1 MLSFG
6 ARCQADVQHDGDTR
20 IRQVQRTCPT
30 HVRER
35 APLRERPAR
44 RVRTARPSP
53 DRPSRSG
60 YARCL
65 HLAPLLRVHICPVPV
80 QCVPS
85 PNLRSRIRRPASR
98 FLVQTRVPAPMT
110 PGPRVS
116 SPECRATRIPS
127 PQSPNPAWSSRAS
140 PESQSQIPSLES
152 PRPVRVP
159 SRIPSLQSRRI
170 PSLESPIP
178 RPSPHSRVATPESR
192 IPSPE
197 LPVHTTAAA
206 RGFA

>member
-127 PQSPNPAWSSRAS
+127 PQSPIPRGV
-140 PESQSQIPSLES
+140 PE
-152 PRPVRVP
+152 RVP
-159 SRIPSLQSRRI
+159 SRSPRSPVSNLQG
-170 PSLESPIP
+170 PFAFPVG
-178 RPSPHSRVATPESR
+178 SRVFSPDESQVPSRQSQVPVPTP
-192 IPSPE
+192 
-197 LPVHTTAAA
+197 
-206 RGFA
+206 